1 MLDLS
6 SQTSGQGGMF
16 FQGPWY
22 AASFDP
28 SASLSLIQQPALSM
42 GSLRS
47 DLLEEVKDVLIP
59 AEMLRVEESQVIGKG
74 ERLSGN
80 G

>member
-1 MLDLS
+1 MV
-6 SQTSGQGGMF
+6 F
-16 FQGPWY
+16 HGPWY
-22 AASFDP
+22 TASFDP
-28 SASLSLIQQPALSM
+28 SASLSLIQPALSM

-74 ERLSGN
+74 EILSGN

>member
-1 MLDLS
+1 
-6 SQTSGQGGMF
+6 
-16 FQGPWY
+16 
-22 AASFDP
+22 
-28 SASLSLIQQPALSM
+28 M

-74 ERLSGN
+74 EILSGN